1 MGVMEEVLLTLID
14 EEELL
19 LTLIDLDIG
28 EYRVKTESKDR
39 EDR

>member
-1 MGVMEEVLLTLID
+1 MEEVLLTLID

-28 EYRVKTESKDR
+28 EYSVKTESKDR
-39 EDR
+39 KNK

>member
-1 MGVMEEVLLTLID
+1 MEEVLLTLID

-39 EDR
+39 KNK

>member
-39 EDR
+39 ENR